1 MLQRRWIY
9 SLAIIALLLPT
20 VASRL
25 VHAEE
30 AGMIIAIEPEVA
42 PPGTTVTISGY
53 GAPAHARVV
62 VLYAPWAAPLRCQ
75 DGRDA
80 AKVAEVTADGQGY
93 FSAAYVAHQLGAD
106 QVGYTFLA
114 KVTTSDSE
122 TPELVSNITCFTFSQ
137 RQRVADDMMAPDGG
151 MLSPPG
157 NFDQLLADVMDALR
171 SGVQPRISSETD

>member
-9 SLAIIALLLPT
+9 SLAITALLLPT

-30 AGMIIAIEPEVA
+30 AGLAVAIEPEVA
-42 PPGTTVTISGY
+42 PPGTTVTISGS

-62 VLYAPWAAPLRCQ
+62 VLYAPWAAPLHCQ

-80 AKVAEVTADGQGY
+80 AKVAEVTADKQGQ
-93 FSAAYVAHQLGAD
+93 FSATYVAHQLGAD

-114 KVTTSDSE
+114 KVAASDPE
-122 TPELVSNITCFTFSQ
+122 TPESVSNITCFTFSQ
-137 RQRVADDMMAPDGG
+137 GQRVADDMVAPDGG

-157 NFDQLLADVMDALR
+157 NLDQLLAD
-171 SGVQPRISSETD
+171 IH